1 MQRTV
6 ATIVVGLGTALVIV
20 GALSGC
26 AAKVA
31 NGSASK
37 SHSGSGS
44 IAHPGTSTGPKPA
57 TATPSASAS
66 GPAPLPANALFR
78 ISATVTASNGAIAD
92 LVQTVYKP
100 IAPDPSDTALLNSQ
114 CNYPGQPDFQGQPT
128 WQSQIPGAVY
138 LTSDMTATLHAGSP
152 AFDNATDFVLFGFPG
167 APGAYSGSYGV
178 FEAYCD
184 SGYIQIPGSV
194 HGVAPIS
201 PTDPVN
207 AEFSWAGPNA
217 AAGGYGFSG
226 GGNDPGGPDLGGTAV
241 VKNCSVQVS
250 AAAIAAAPA
259 LAAWKTT
266 APAFDIGC
274 TYIP

>member
-6 ATIVVGLGTALVIV
+6 ATIAIGLGTALVVV

-26 AAKVA
+26 AAKVVS
-31 NGSASK
+31 GTASK
-37 SHSGSGS
+37 SHTGSGS
-44 IAHPGTSTGPKPA
+44 IAHPGTTTGPKPSS
-57 TATPSASAS
+57 ATPSPS

-78 ISATVTASNGAIAD
+78 ISATVTASNGATAD

-100 IAPDPSDTALLNSQ
+100 IAPDPSDTTLLNSQ
-114 CNYPGQPDFQGQPT
+114 CNYPGQLDFQGQPT
-128 WQSQIPGAVY
+128 WQTTVPGAVY

-152 AFDNATDFVLFGFPG
+152 AFDNNADFVVFGFPG
-167 APGAYSGSYGV
+167 APGAYSGQYGI

-194 HGVAPIS
+194 HAVAPIS
-201 PTDPVN
+201 STDPAN
-207 AEFSWAGPNA
+207 GNFSWAGPSA

-226 GGNDPGGPDLGGTAV
+226 GGNAPDGPDLGGTAV

-250 AAAIAAAPA
+250 ADAIAAAPA

-266 APAFDIGC
+266 APAFAIGC
-274 TYIP
+274 TYVP